1 MKLKICGMKF
11 PENIQAVAGL
21 APDYMGFIFWE
32 QSPRFFTEN
41 IPELSKNIKKTGVFV
56 DAPMDDVR
64 EKIEKHQLQAV
75 QLHGK
80 ETPEYCRQLSALKV
94 EIIKVFSIGAT
105 FDFHQLEAY
114 EEVCDFYLF
123 DTKGKLPGG
132 NGYVFDWEVLKKY
145 NSPKPFFLSG
155 GIGLDEV
162 EQEKK
167 IHEADLPVY
176 AIDVNSKFET
186 EPGLKSIEKLHI
198 FKKELI
204 K

>member
-1 MKLKICGMKF
+1 MKLKICGLKF
-11 PENIQAVAGL
+11 SENIQAVAGL

-32 QSPRFFTEN
+32 QSPRFFTGN
-41 IPELSKNIKKTGVFV
+41 IPELPKNIRKTGVFV
-56 DAPMDDVR
+56 DAPIDDVR

-80 ETPEYCRQLSALKV
+80 ETPEYCRQLATLKV

-105 FDFHQLEAY
+105 FDFYQLEAY

-162 EQEKK
+162 EQVKK
-167 IHEADLPVY
+167 IREADLPVY